1 MSYPTSPVFNAV
13 NMTSQSPTLFSETV
27 SGRQQSRKIGGQKWS
42 FTATYPPMTQ
52 AEFQPVWAF
61 VVAQQ
66 GKHGT
71 FTITPPVVSST
82 SGTGTGTALC
92 TSASKGATSV
102 TISGLTGTLKAGDF
116 VKFASHS
123 KVYMLTADRSGAGAI
138 AIEPALVE
146 AVAGSEALIY
156 NNVPFTV
163 RLTNDL
169 QSYKLSGNQLF
180 AYEVD
185 VVEAL

>member
-1 MSYPTSPVFNAV
+1 MSYPTTPVFNAI

-52 AEFQPVWAF
+52 TEFQPVWAF

-66 GKHGT
+66 GRHTT
-71 FTITPPVVSST
+71 FTIIPPVIGST
-82 SGTGTGTALC
+82 SGTGTGTVTC
-92 TSASKGATSV
+92 SSASKGATSV

-116 VKFASHS
+116 VKFAGHA
-123 KVYMLTADRSGAGAI
+123 KVYMLKADRSGVGAI
-138 AIEPALVE
+138 SIEPALIE
-146 AVAGSEALIY
+146 AVAGSEQMYY
-156 NNVPFTV
+156 NDIAFTV
-163 RLTNDL
+163 RLANDI

-180 AYEVD
+180 AYEID

>member
-1 MSYPTSPVFNAV
+1 MSYPTNPVFNAI

-66 GKHGT
+66 GRHTT
-71 FTITPPVVSST
+71 FTIIPPVIGST
-82 SGTGTGTALC
+82 SGTGTGTVTC
-92 TSASKGATSV
+92 SSASKGATSV
-102 TISGLTGTLKAGDF
+102 TIGGLTGTLKAGDF
-116 VKFASHS
+116 VKFANHD
-123 KVYMLTADRSGAGAI
+123 KVYMLTADRSSSGSI
-138 AIEPALVE
+138 SIEPALIE
-146 AVAGSEALIY
+146 AVTTGAQLIY
-156 NNVPFTV
+156 NSVPFTV
-163 RLTNDL
+163 RLANDV